1 MWNGETE
8 MDEAQGGRRKRCQD
22 HGPTYLEK
30 PSSLL
35 SGILDVTKAQFSLII
50 LLCFFSTGARIE
62 GDINEKITRDENGR

>member
-1 MWNGETE
+1 